1 MTEIS
6 QVYLDNH
13 PDAIIIHHQDG
24 EIVYLNQKASKHFG
38 YKQEDLIGKNIF
50 STLLDISQKEAEKFL
65 SSNVQ
70 KNFKKKAFIKT
81 SQDATLFLDM
91 KVSWF
96 LSKDQKELV
105 SRSFENIDNHQEID
119 WTHNVI
125 DHMRSGVCISDPN
138 LPDNPIIFVN
148 KAFEKMTGYTEEEV
162 MGKNCRFLQGEKTNQ
177 PALDVLRQAIKDKK
191 PCHVVLENFKKDGTP
206 FINQLDISVV
216 YNEKGEAIQFVG
228 LQYDITEKIHQ
239 QIELAKQK
247 EIAMT
252 ASKMAALGE
261 MAGSISHEINNPLMV
276 LRTHIDDISDYL
288 EEQKVLQPDIQESL
302 AKMDETINR
311 VARIVKSLREFSRRS
326 DPQEIAC
333 ENLNDLIQETLT
345 FCQERIKNENID
357 LQLNIEDSSDVLMR
371 KIEISQILIN
381 LINNAIDEVR
391 DATDKRIILETKISK
406 ESCLISVSDFGKGI
420 DPKDKDVIFNPF
432 YTTKL
437 AGKGTGLGLSISKKI
452 MTSHGGTIE
461 LSHCKN
467 PTTFTL
473 KLKIKAG

>member
-1 MTEIS
+1 MIEIS
-6 QVYLDNH
+6 QAFLDNH
-13 PDAIIIHHQDG
+13 PDAMIFHDCNG
-24 EIVYLNQKASKHFG
+24 EILYLNQNMTKYFG
-38 YKQEDLIGKNIF
+38 YKLEELVGKNIF
-50 STLLDISQKEAEKFL
+50 STLLDQNQIEAEKVL
-65 SSNVQ
+65 TSNGQV
-70 KNFKKKAFIKT
+70 NFKKKAFIKN
-81 SQDATLFLDM
+81 SQGESLFLDM
-91 KVSWF
+91 RVTSH
-96 LSKDQKELV
+96 LSKDKSPLI
-105 SRSFENIDNHQEID
+105 SRSFENIENRHDLD
-119 WTHNVI
+119 WTQNVI

-148 KAFEKMTGYTEEEV
+148 QAFEKMTGYTEQEV
-162 MGKNCRFLQGEKTNQ
+162 IGKNCRFLQGEKTSQ
-177 PALDVLRQAIKDKK
+177 PALEILRKAIKEKRA
-191 PCHVVLENFKKDGTP
+191 CHVVLENFRKDGTP

-216 YNEKGEAIQFVG
+216 YNEQGHATHFVG
-228 LQYDITEKIHQ
+228 QQYDITEKIHQ

-288 EEQKVLQPDIQESL
+288 EEQNVLQPEIQESL
-302 AKMDETINR
+302 TKMDETINR

-345 FCQERIKNENID
+345 FCQERIKNEKID
-357 LQLNIEDSSDVLMR
+357 LQLIIEDSSEVLMR

-391 DATDKRIILETKISK
+391 DIQDKRIILETKISK
-406 ESCLISVSDFGKGI
+406 EECLISISDFGKGI
-420 DPKDKDVIFNPF
+420 DPKDKDVIFTPF

-473 KLKIKAG
+473 KLKMKAD

>member
-1 MTEIS
+1 MIELS
-6 QVYLDNH
+6 QTYLDNH
-13 PDAIIIHHQDG
+13 PDAIIIHNQDG
-24 EIVYLNQKASKHFG
+24 EIIYLNHQMTKHFG
-38 YKQEDLIGKNIF
+38 YKREDLLGKNIF
-50 STLLDISQKEAEKFL
+50 STLLDAAQVEAEKIIAP
-65 SSNVQ
+65 Q
-70 KNFKKKAFIKT
+70 GQANFKKKAFIKNKKGA
-81 SQDATLFLDM
+81 SLFLDM
-91 KVSWF
+91 RVCSYTAEDKTV
-96 LSKDQKELV
+96 LI
-105 SRSFENIDNHQEID
+105 SRSFENIENHHELD

-125 DHMRSGVCISDPN
+125 DHMRSGVCVSDPN

-148 KAFEKMTGYTEEEV
+148 KAFEKMTGYKAEEV
-162 MGKNCRFLQGEKTNQ
+162 IGKNCRFLQGEKTNQ
-177 PALDVLRQAIKDKK
+177 PALDVLRKAIKEKK
-191 PCHVVLENFKKDGTP
+191 PCHVVLENFRKDGSA

-216 YNEKGEAIQFVG
+216 YNEQGLATHFVG
-228 LQYDITEKIHQ
+228 QQYDITEKIHQ

-288 EEQKVLQPDIQESL
+288 EEQKVLQPEIQESL
-302 AKMDETINR
+302 SKMDETINR

-333 ENLNDLIQETLT
+333 ENLNGLIQETLT
-345 FCQERIKNENID
+345 FCQERIKNEKID
-357 LQLNIEDSSDVLMR
+357 LQLIIEDSSEVLMR

-391 DATDKRIILETKISK
+391 DIEDKRIILETKITK
-406 ESCLISVSDFGKGI
+406 EACLISISDFGKGI
-420 DPKDKDVIFNPF
+420 DPKDKDVIFTPF

-461 LSHCKN
+461 LSHFKN

-473 KLKIKAG
+473 KLKMRAG